1 MNELITKIEELTE
14 ALQSLRRDAMMAI
27 SGEWDKTDQ
36 GFFAQIELINEV
48 IGEEDQRT
56 EWELMQELARV
67 KMGCKPKEGTN
78 ADWCGSFYWPINH
91 SSDYYGLFLQE
102 FSDDSS
108 FHIIYKFTTD
118 DIEPMLIMNAH
129 DLNELKTLLE
139 NI

>member
-1 MNELITKIEELTE
+1 MNELQTKIEELTK
-14 ALQSLRRDAMMAI
+14 ALKTLRRDAEMAI
-27 SGEWDKTDQ
+27 SGEWDRTDH
-36 GFFAQIELINEV
+36 GFFGQIELINEV

-67 KMGCKPKEGTN
+67 KMGCKPTEGTN
-78 ADWCGSFYWPINH
+78 ADWCGSSYWPINH
-91 SSDYYGLFLQE
+91 TSDYYGLFLQE
-102 FSDDSS
+102 FHDGGS

-118 DIEPMLIMNAH
+118 IEPITLMSAH